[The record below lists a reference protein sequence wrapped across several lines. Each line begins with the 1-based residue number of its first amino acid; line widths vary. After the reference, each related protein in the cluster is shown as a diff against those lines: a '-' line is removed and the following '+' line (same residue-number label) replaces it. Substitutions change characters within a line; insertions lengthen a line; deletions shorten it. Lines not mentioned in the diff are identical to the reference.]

1 MFVFTWTVIAQPDTK
16 HEMHSIKVLFP
27 KQCQSFWMH
36 LNKYDNIS
44 NFSIMQK
51 CPPPLFS
58 ILKDHPIKKYTTL
71 NKYILQMVRNSH
83 SHTDMKASEFLQMF
97 GAIIKP
103 VIRIHTYITIKHT
116 YINYFDNFIIQV
128 EQ

>member
-1 MFVFTWTVIAQPDTK
+1 MPSTLIQYP
-16 HEMHSIKVLFP
+16 
-27 KQCQSFWMH
+27 Q
-36 LNKYDNIS
+36 N
-44 NFSIMQK
+44 
-51 CPPPLFS
+51 
-58 ILKDHPIKKYTTL
+58 HPIKKYTTS

-128 EQ
+128 EH